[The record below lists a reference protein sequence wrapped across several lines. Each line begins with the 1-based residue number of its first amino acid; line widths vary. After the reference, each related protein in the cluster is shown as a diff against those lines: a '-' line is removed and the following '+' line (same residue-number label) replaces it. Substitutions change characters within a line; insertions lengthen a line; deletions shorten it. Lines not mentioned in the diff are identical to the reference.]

1 MTTTQ
6 TIWRQLTADD
16 KLQCGDFWASEDPN
30 TPEKQTGEG
39 YNLQMQAVS
48 TSAYGDRPQ
57 DRAVPTCGGR
67 GYWRPVGFR
76 KIDSVYFD
84 DPGA

>member
-6 TIWRQLTADD
+6 TIWRKLTSDD
-16 KLQCGDFWASEDPN
+16 TLRCGDFFSEEDPN

-48 TSAYGDRPQ
+48 TKHWGMNPSGSYAKPLGN
-57 DRAVPTCGGR
+57 R

-76 KIDSVYFD
+76 KVESVYFD
-84 DPGA
+84 DPRA